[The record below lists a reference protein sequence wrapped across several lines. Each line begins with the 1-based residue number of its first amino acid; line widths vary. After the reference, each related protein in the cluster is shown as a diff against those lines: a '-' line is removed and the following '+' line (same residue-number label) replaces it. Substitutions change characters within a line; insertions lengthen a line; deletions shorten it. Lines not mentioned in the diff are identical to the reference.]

1 MRVLTLATFLAA
13 ASATVPALAA
23 PSPTDRAIARQ
34 HYEKAVTHFNLGEF
48 ADAAAEFREVYKVA
62 PQPVLLY
69 DAAQAYRLAN
79 DRAQALVLYQSFLHL
94 APTTPHKAEVTAR
107 IQELQASATTPTAP
121 ATPSTPAT
129 KETAP
134 DGKPEATTTTT
145 VANETTPLASTKGQ
159 HGNGPTSTPDA
170 PPAVAKPSTKESE
183 PDGKPAD
190 KHGDAVAAAGGS
202 ERLKPVVEI
211 IRKNRAGF
219 RACFDTWSAAH
230 PGIDGAVTLSFYLA
244 PDGNVDR
251 ADADAKGKNFTAPD
265 VETCI
270 EDFARSL
277 KYPASSNGK
286 FTRFNYPFDFKAAR

>member
-1 MRVLTLATFLAA
+1 LAA
-13 ASATVPALAA
+13 AGVTVPALAA

-94 APTTPHKAEVTAR
+94 APTTTHKAEVTAR
-107 IQELQASATTPTAP
+107 IQELQASVTTP
-121 ATPSTPAT
+121 ATPST
-129 KETAP
+129 KEAAP
-134 DGKPEATTTTT
+134 DAKPEAKTTP
-145 VANETTPLASTKGQ
+145 ANETTPLASTKGQ

-170 PPAVAKPSTKESE
+170 PPAVAKPSTKESD
-183 PDGKPAD
+183 PDAKPAD
-190 KHGDAVAAAGGS
+190 KHRDAVAAAGGS

-211 IRKNRAGF
+211 IHKNRAGF
-219 RACFDTWSAAH
+219 RACFDKWSAAH

-244 PDGNVDR
+244 PDGEVDR

-277 KYPASSNGK
+277 KYPASPSGK

>member
-1 MRVLTLATFLAA
+1 MRALALAA
-13 ASATVPALAA
+13 FLTAAAPALAA
-23 PSPTDRAIARQ
+23 PSPADRAIARQ

-94 APTTPHKAEVTAR
+94 APTTPHKAEVVAR
-107 IQELQASATTPTAP
+107 IAELQANAP
-121 ATPSTPAT
+121 ATPTNT
-129 KETAP
+129 KDGAP
-134 DGKPEATTTTT
+134 DGKTETTTT
-145 VANETTPLASTKGQ
+145 AAHETTPLETTKGQ
-159 HGNGPTSTPDA
+159 HGNPPASTADA
-170 PPAVAKPSTKESE
+170 PPAVAKPTTKDVQ
-183 PDGKPAD
+183 PDARPAD
-190 KHGDAVAAAGGS
+190 KHADAVAAAGGS
-202 ERLKPVVEI
+202 ERLKPVVDI

-219 RACFDTWSAAH
+219 RACFDKWSAAH
-230 PGIDGAVTLSFYLA
+230 PGIDGSVTLSFYLA

-270 EDFARSL
+270 EDFARTL
-277 KYPASSNGK
+277 KYPASTNGK
-286 FTRFNYPFDFKAAR
+286 FTRFNYPFDFKAAK